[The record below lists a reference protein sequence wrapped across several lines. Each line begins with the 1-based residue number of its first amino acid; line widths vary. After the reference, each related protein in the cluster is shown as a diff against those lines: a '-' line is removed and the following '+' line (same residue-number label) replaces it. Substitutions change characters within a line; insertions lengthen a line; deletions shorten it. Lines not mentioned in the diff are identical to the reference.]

1 MMPKWGIN
9 AAKRVHSN
17 KQTSEFLPP
26 PLPHPRPH
34 LPPPLPILELW
45 YKHYTTMTRKSNAW
59 FHRGLEPKMAL
70 NFCNIRVQ
78 EFLPSPLP
86 HPPHVDK
93 RSKLR
98 RHEVIQHGRRPKTGS
113 SLGSLTIHRNTI
125 HGPQAPPQ
133 APQAPP
139 LKDTLRP
146 FKVL

>member
-1 MMPKWGIN
+1 MAHSCSRYHESFVDINCDLSKNCYGVSMYVILGFLENQMDVPPHPIPIYKETEETETSGDVHTKQKELGVWG
-9 AAKRVHSN
+9 HL
-17 KQTSEFLPP
+17 QEFLPP
-26 PLPHPRPH
+26 
-34 LPPPLPILELW
+34 
-45 YKHYTTMTRKSNAW
+45 
-59 FHRGLEPKMAL
+59 
-70 NFCNIRVQ
+70 
-78 EFLPSPLP
+78 PLP

-139 LKDTLRP
+139 PERP
-146 FKVL
+146 FKAL